1 MNTILPPSFLQ
12 KSPKT
17 IVKVDSIQ
25 VSVCDTGDIP
35 DKETKTQVT
44 TCPQSSSSSRS
55 DQESGELG
63 GRTSCA
69 DDNLLQNSLQTNN
82 LQMRNFTSENLLHPR
97 DAKNVAALNTAL
109 NLPELIGR
117 KEKLV

>member
-25 VSVCDTGDIP
+25 VSVCGTGDIL